1 MVQQIVNAILN
12 PPVPL
17 ARVEWTDPVP
27 VDVLEP
33 LHPPVAQEAGT
44 SHLVEMVAGLS
55 ELQAMVGHVLREP
68 VLERVGEDDQDTI
81 VTPLDTDSEVEHG
94 ETIRPTSPRHWK
106 ADNSWIQDQ
115 PTICPDHNRPNSV

>member
-1 MVQQIVNAILN
+1 MVQQMVNAILN

-17 ARVEWTDPVP
+17 VRVEWTDPVP

-33 LHPPVAQEAGT
+33 LDPPVAQEAGT

-55 ELQAMVGHVLREP
+55 ELQAMVGHLLREP
-68 VLERVGEDDQDTI
+68 VLDTVGEDDQDTI
-81 VTPLDTDSEVEHG
+81 VTPLDTDSGVEHE
-94 ETIRPTSPRHWK
+94 ETISPTSPRHWK

-115 PTICPDHNRPNSV
+115 PTICPDHNRPKSV